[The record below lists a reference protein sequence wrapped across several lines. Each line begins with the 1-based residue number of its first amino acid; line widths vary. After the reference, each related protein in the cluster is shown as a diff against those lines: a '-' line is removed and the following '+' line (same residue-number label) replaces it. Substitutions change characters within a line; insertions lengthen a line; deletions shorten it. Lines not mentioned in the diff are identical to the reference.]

1 MWSKPAPVW
10 PTLKHIRILKDEPNQ
25 PGMSSEQQQSCA
37 SHRLKRRLPDQTC
50 LHARPSETSAPA
62 RDPNAS
68 PHARARPNAP
78 HARGPNP
85 KPRNENAKRA
95 AITPQQRRAQAGP
108 HTAEPQKTSNARP
121 TPSVAPSSTN
131 ANRGRH
137 TEALGLQARA
147 PRPRTQRTR
156 ISSPIPDEAPPGP
169 PFLFSIL
176 ASDARNCSQRANAR
190 APMLNAH

>member
-85 KPRNENAKRA
+85 KPRNKKRETRRENAATTPRTSGAAHNRA
-95 AITPQQRRAQAGP
+95 AQ
-108 HTAEPQKTSNARP
+108 TSNARP

-156 ISSPIPDEAPPGP
+156 VSSPIPDEAPPGP

-190 APMLNAH
+190 APMLNAR